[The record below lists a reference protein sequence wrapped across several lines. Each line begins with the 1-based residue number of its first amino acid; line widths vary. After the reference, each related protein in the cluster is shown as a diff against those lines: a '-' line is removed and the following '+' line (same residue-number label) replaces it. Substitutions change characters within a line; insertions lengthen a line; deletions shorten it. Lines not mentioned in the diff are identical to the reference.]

1 MSHYEQ
7 RQKELREKFGIDK
20 LLMTDEFRFSEHGKP
35 AESRHYKTRLE
46 YLQAKYGM
54 DGLAVEGMEKP
65 KKRTLADDIRLRD
78 VEQARGEKL
87 FAIAGEGIRKEPMR
101 FWVSVK
107 FN

>member
-1 MSHYEQ
+1 VSHYEQ

-20 LLMTDEFRFSEHGKP
+20 LLMTDEFRFSESKP

-54 DGLAVEGMEKP
+54 DGLAVVGMEKP
-65 KKRTLADDIRLRD
+65 EPRTLADDIRLRD

-107 FN
+107 I